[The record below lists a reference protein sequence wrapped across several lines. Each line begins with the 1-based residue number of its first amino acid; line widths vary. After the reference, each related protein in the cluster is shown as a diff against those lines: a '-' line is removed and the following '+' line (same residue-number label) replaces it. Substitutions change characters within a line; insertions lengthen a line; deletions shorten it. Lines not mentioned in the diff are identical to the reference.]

1 MVDVR
6 AVRPNFD
13 TYRGLCRAARY
24 AEKVAPK
31 ARIEG
36 LASPA
41 VPLNRRYLRTSQDR
55 QRASWGAA
63 ESDLV
68 KRSLNQ
74 AVNARR
80 AERLTCM
87 ELISVG
93 PEMLERHRL

>member
-1 MVDVR
+1 
-6 AVRPNFD
+6 
-13 TYRGLCRAARY
+13 
-24 AEKVAPK
+24 
-31 ARIEG
+31 
-36 LASPA
+36 
-41 VPLNRRYLRTSQDR
+41 
-55 QRASWGAA
+55 
-63 ESDLV
+63 LV